1 MQIWNDISV
10 SEKENTNDMNNAIG
24 KIVIT
29 THTYYPNKNGVAIV
43 NEYLTK
49 GLRQKG
55 YKIIVITHSSA
66 SLAFEE
72 EHEGI
77 KIVRAFNESRPYDY
91 VDYVKKCVEEQDIL
105 INICTQTPTT
115 DLLLSELENIKC
127 RKKILY
133 VHGIWHFYWT
143 PLNYANLH
151 NFLSKIYK
159 IGYNVYTNNLRG
171 EL

>member
-55 YKIIVITHSSA
+55 YKISVITC
-66 SLAFEE
+66 
-72 EHEGI
+72 I
-77 KIVRAFNESRPYDY
+77 
-91 VDYVKKCVEEQDIL
+91 
-105 INICTQTPTT
+105 
-115 DLLLSELENIKC
+115 
-127 RKKILY
+127 
-133 VHGIWHFYWT
+133 
-143 PLNYANLH
+143 
-151 NFLSKIYK
+151 
-159 IGYNVYTNNLRG
+159 
-171 EL
+171 